1 MIVDA
6 SARCS
11 GDGFVPRGGPRQAH
25 AREAAGG
32 PISTFS
38 VFWIGASTFSGT
50 MVNGMVWL
58 ALTSPLV
65 VGRVSNDLLQAR
77 HRCGPSGQQAYSH
90 RRRTSWASRCLT
102 WRGAR
107 ARDAARGS
115 PRDTRKLDEPLAQDG
130 ARAPTR
136 VDFRARCGH
145 CAPLVKLRL
154 RRLLCPEKCTTMA
167 FWPRDVARRPARRA
181 PLWRFGRETSGLC
194 EKEINFLFQK
204 RTDVSRPKRHSG
216 ARLAGRLATS
226 RGQNAIVVQNSDIRW
241 ENCRFHA
248 GVYAAAT

>member
-1 MIVDA
+1 MCIDRPFARRPCAQILDAVLCRGWRASRPTSDMIVDA

-65 VGRVSNDLLQAR
+65 VGRVSNDLFQAR

-107 ARDAARGS
+107 ARAMR
-115 PRDTRKLDEPLAQDG
+115 PVVHPETRA
-130 ARAPTR
+130 
-136 VDFRARCGH
+136 
-145 CAPLVKLRL
+145 
-154 RRLLCPEKCTTMA
+154 
-167 FWPRDVARRPARRA
+167 
-181 PLWRFGRETSGLC
+181 S
-194 EKEINFLFQK
+194 
-204 RTDVSRPKRHSG
+204 
-216 ARLAGRLATS
+216 
-226 RGQNAIVVQNSDIRW
+226 
-241 ENCRFHA
+241 
-248 GVYAAAT
+248 